1 VSSRPVSPRRVWVM
15 AALVLALTFVAG
27 ALAGAAWERVRGAPE
42 RPRSSTSRGDRPL
55 SAVMQERYGLTG
67 EQTKRVDAILQ
78 RRRPRVD
85 SLMST
90 VRPQLLAAFDSTNR
104 EIRQLLSPEQRVKF
118 DQDRERRRRSLAGT
132 SRPPAAPAPAPAPA
146 SP

>member
-1 VSSRPVSPRRVWVM
+1 M

-27 ALAGAAWERVRGAPE
+27 ALAGAAWERVHGESA
-42 RPRSSTSRGDRPL
+42 RPRSSPRGDRPL

-104 EIRQLLSPEQRVKF
+104 EIRQLLTPQQRVKF

-132 SRPPAAPAPAPAPA
+132 SRPAAAPAPAPAPA

>member
-1 VSSRPVSPRRVWVM
+1 M

-27 ALAGAAWERVRGAPE
+27 ALAGAAWERVRGAHA
-42 RPRSSTSRGDRPL
+42 RPRSSSRGDRPL
-55 SAVMQERYGLTG
+55 SAVMQERYGLSDA
-67 EQTKRVDAILQ
+67 QTKRVDAILQ

-90 VRPQLLAAFDSTNR
+90 VRPRLLAAFDSTNQ
-104 EIRQLLSPEQRVKF
+104 EIRQLLSPAQRVKF

-132 SRPPAAPAPAPAPA
+132 SRPPPAPAPPAAPA